1 MPNNP
6 LKTFRTVEPANYGF
20 GSSAT
25 LASRPFVLYHQ
36 INSIDTTGT
45 VDTAA
50 DVPAWATTH
59 VNRTSKCIPWLIRN
73 EDEIYPVA
81 IPNAYDR
88 VYIFPMYVVEQS
100 VARTAADYIQLGIQE
115 GASSLYIAPLIF
127 PFGRF
132 PETQGLST
140 VGKLDPNQHRIPDDL
155 IALNQLN
162 ASGSP
167 LNTRANGLWTVL
179 PPYATNFTTGNSTNV
194 TSNEANP
201 ASVARIQTT
210 AANSV
215 IGTGYRLPPDLSI
228 SSTTAAALVTGAA
241 GSAHAK
247 YAAGTASTGFTTEG
261 VVIGTGI
268 EYQTMGCD
276 ELVVSPQNLPV
287 KLRYTPRGAT
297 AGVAARVHWFLM
309 GVFLG

>member
-36 INSIDTTGT
+36 TNSIATTGT

-59 VNRTSKCIPWLIRN
+59 VNRTNKCIPWLIRN
-73 EDEIYPVA
+73 ENEIYPVA

-88 VYIFPMYVVEQS
+88 VYIFPMYVMEQS
-100 VARTAADYIQLGIQE
+100 VARTSADYIQLGIDE
-115 GASSLYIAPLIF
+115 GSGNLYVAPIIF

-194 TSNEANP
+194 SSNEANP
-201 ASVARIQTT
+201 ASVARIQVAGGT
-210 AANSV
+210 SI
-215 IGTGYRLPPDLSI
+215 IGSGYRLPPDLSI
-228 SSTTAAALVTGAA
+228 SSTKAAALVTGGAA
-241 GSAHAK
+241 SDSAK
-247 YAAGTASTGFTTEG
+247 YATATSTTGFATEG
-261 VVIGTGI
+261 VVVGTGI

-287 KLRYTPRGAT
+287 KLRYTPRGST
-297 AGVAARVHWFLM
+297 AGTAARVHWFLM